1 MSSHRYCDGV
11 KRRDF
16 LKVGALGAAGL
27 TLSNY
32 LRLAHAGKV
41 DPKARGKSA
50 IFINLGGGPTHMDT
64 FDLHPDAP
72 SEYRGE
78 FNPIDTNVDGVQI
91 SEHLPKL
98 AQCADKFA
106 ILRGGRGS
114 RFP

>member
-1 MSSHRYCDGV
+1 MSTHRYCDGI

-32 LRLAHAGKV
+32 LQLAYAGKV
-41 DPKARGKSA
+41 DPQARGKSA
-50 IFINLGGGPTHMDT
+50 IFINLSGGPTHMDT

-78 FNPIDTNVDGVQI
+78 FNPIDTNAAGVQI

-98 AQCADKFA
+98 AKVADKFTIRSFA
-106 ILRGGRGS
+106 A
-114 RFP
+114 